1 MFWKSNNKNKNDQT
15 TTSINTNF
23 KNDLLG
29 EMSDWNDISNKNTD
43 SNMDFTMPDIETIG
57 EIDDSKIHVTDED
70 LDNPEMLAE
79 LHKMS
84 ESTSSENNHELM
96 SYGNDNLSKKHNI
109 HEEDD
114 DDQLL
119 REFQQE
125 LSSRKPTYVD
135 DISDSLL
142 SISSIESTIHTTST
156 IAPAAVQY
164 SVPKSI
170 AQQQEIAAMKQQ
182 ALSLKK
188 AGNNQ
193 LNYTLIHY
201 YFISCNNYSLMLLYI

>member
-1 MFWKSNNKNKNDQT
+1 MFWKSNNKNKNDHT
-15 TTSINTNF
+15 STSINTNF

-84 ESTSSENNHELM
+84 EATTSSENNHDLM
-96 SYGNDNLSKKHNI
+96 SYGNNNLSKKHNI

-114 DDQLL
+114 DDDRLL

-125 LSSRKPTYVD
+125 LSSRKPAYVD

-164 SVPKSI
+164 SAPKSI

-188 AGNNQ
+188 AGNK
-193 LNYTLIHY
+193 LYTLIY
-201 YFISCNNYSLMLLYI
+201 Y